1 MNEEYNVTD
10 NTTLDEGLGTDSVI
24 ESISEDVSTDNGS
37 NITVV
42 INNPSATKSV
52 DDAESKDSIQKE
64 INKEDWTLVDVKTSK
79 EVVRAGSTTGL
90 KSVVLSVIGDYETI
104 TTDYTYQ
111 NSNYNYQSHSIDT
124 QPDYPWMITAAIF
137 LVCLYSMFRL
147 YGLVFGK
154 GGRR

>member
-1 MNEEYNVTD
+1 MNEEYNATD
-10 NTTLDEGLGTDSVI
+10 NTTVDSGLESDSLI
-24 ESISEDVSTDNGS
+24 ESVSEDVSTDNGS

-42 INNPSATKSV
+42 INNPSVTKPV
-52 DDAESKDSIQKE
+52 NDVEAEDSIQKE
-64 INKEDWTLVDVKTSK
+64 FNAEEWTLVDVKTSK
-79 EVVRAGSTTGL
+79 EVVRAGNTTGL

-111 NSNYNYQSHSIDT
+111 NSNYNYLSHSIDT